1 MGAVWRSDKK
11 SQDGRS
17 KRAPSPASPRSS
29 AKSRRKTARRMA
41 LLVGASLLAGAGYL
55 GWQELESSR
64 WQSQWLSR
72 YAAELNFS
80 VRPGPSPRIR
90 FPEDGPFDRRLG
102 YVDLPHFIERLA
114 QRNFRIEQQ
123 ARFSRALFDYTRR
136 GFFAPYPENS
146 RAGLTINDCR
156 GLPLYANSYPRQ
168 YYERFEDIPPLLVMS
183 LLFIED
189 RGLLDASRPNANP
202 AVDWP
207 RFTKAA
213 ISQLEKHLGLGGQ
226 AAGGSTLATQVEKYR
241 HSPEGRT
248 GDPQEKIRQMIS
260 ASVRTYRQGPQ
271 TLATRQRIV
280 RDYLNSVPL
289 SAAPGHGEV
298 HGIADGL
305 RLWFGADFDAVNQLL
320 APPNGSPVAPLAR
333 GLALRQVLSL
343 LIAQRRPSYYLGAGR
358 EEMAALTDSHIR
370 LLANGGIIDTPLR
383 DAALAQRIPAH
394 NPSRD
399 SAIRPVEATKGISVA
414 RMRLA
419 GLLGL
424 PLYDLDRL
432 DLTAST
438 PLQGDLQRQISEYLV
453 RLADP
458 AFAESVGLFGDR
470 MLSPE
475 RTADVRYSFTLFERG
490 DEGFRVRVQTDNTN
504 QPFDIN
510 EGSKLELGSTAKLRV
525 VATYLEVIAELHQRY
540 SALSPSELAKIDAK
554 ANLSRWAIDYLT
566 RTEDRSLER
575 MLDAAL
581 DRHYS
586 ASPAERF
593 FTGAGMHRFGNF
605 RHEDDGRIPTVR
617 ESLRESINLP
627 FVRLMRDLV
636 SYSTYETINSAEL
649 LDDDKDPRRQ
659 DYLTRFADREGSV
672 FLQRFWKKYRNKT
685 AEQRID
691 IFLQGMR
698 PTPVRLAAV
707 HRYLMP
713 EAERPAF
720 DRFLR
725 QRLPD
730 AELRDEQLDALYTRY
745 RPGAYSLPDQAYIA
759 RTHPLDL
766 WLLGYLIAN
775 PQATLSQV
783 VADSRAERQ
792 EVYGW
797 LFRSRHKSARDSRIR
812 IMLEVE
818 AFTDIHRRWQRLGYP
833 FDSLVPSLATA
844 LGSSGD
850 RPAALAELMGIILND
865 GIRLPSVR
873 IDNLHFAEGTP
884 YETRMGF
891 VAGSGK
897 RVMPV
902 EVARALQDA
911 LANVVEGGTARRLQ
925 GAFVKEDGSALRLG
939 GKTGTGDNRIQ
950 SVGAGGRLIS
960 SQALNRTATFVFYL
974 GPRHFG
980 TLTAYVPGR
989 AADNFRFTSALPVQ
1003 TLKGMA
1009 PILQPYL
1016 LGQDSL
1022 CQPRHLPALG
1032 GSMLSAEN

>member
-1 MGAVWRSDKK
+1 MGAVWRSDKTP
-11 SQDGRS
+11 QDGRNT
-17 KRAPSPASPRSS
+17 RAPSPASSRTSG
-29 AKSRRKTARRMA
+29 KGRRKTARRLA
-41 LLVGASLLAGAGYL
+41 LLVGVSLLAGGGYL

-72 YAAELNFS
+72 YAADLDYT
-80 VRPGPSPRIR
+80 VKPGPSPRIQ

-102 YVDLPHFIERLA
+102 YVDLPNFIERLV
-114 QRNFRIEQQ
+114 QRNFRIEEQ
-123 ARFSRALFDYTRR
+123 ARFSRALLDYTSR
-136 GFFAPYPENS
+136 GFFPPYPEES
-146 RAGLTINDCR
+146 QAGLTINDCR
-156 GLPLYANSYPRQ
+156 GLPLYTNSYPRQ
-168 YYERFEDIPPLLVMS
+168 YYERFEDIPPLVVMS

-213 ISQLEKHLGLGGQ
+213 ISQLEKRLGLGGQ

-248 GDPQEKIRQMIS
+248 GDPQEKIRQMVS
-260 ASVRTYRQGPQ
+260 ASVRTYREGPQ

-305 RLWFGADFDAVNQLL
+305 RLWFGADFREVNRLLDPRSPEAVDQQ
-320 APPNGSPVAPLAR
+320 AR
-333 GLALRQVLSL
+333 GQALRQVLSL

-370 LLANGGIIDTPLR
+370 LLANGGIIDTALR
-383 DAALAQRIPAH
+383 DAALSQRVVAQ
-394 NPSRD
+394 NPNRD
-399 SAIRPVEATKGISVA
+399 AAIQPVEATKGITVA

-438 PLQGDLQRQISEYLV
+438 SLQGDLQSQISEYLV

-475 RTADVRYSFTLFERG
+475 KTGDVRYSFTLFERG
-490 DEGFRVRVQTDNTN
+490 EEGFRVRVQTDNTN

-525 VATYLEVIAELHQRY
+525 LTTYLEVIAELHQRY
-540 SALSPSELAKIDAK
+540 SELSASELRKIDAR
-554 ANLSRWAIDYLT
+554 ANLSRWAIDYLAT
-566 RTEDRSLER
+566 NSDRSLER

-581 DRHYS
+581 ERRYS

-605 RHEDDGRIPTVR
+605 RREDDGRIPTV
-617 ESLRESINLP
+617 RESINLP

-649 LDDDKDPRRQ
+649 LKDDKDPRRQ
-659 DYLTRFADREGSV
+659 EYLTRFADREGSV
-672 FLQRFWKKYRNKT
+672 FLQRFWKKYRNKST
-685 AEQRID
+685 NERIET
-691 IFLQGMR
+691 FLQGMR

-713 EAERPAF
+713 DAERAVF

-725 QRLPD
+725 QHLPD
-730 AELRDEQLDALYTRY
+730 ADLSDKKLDELYTRY
-745 RPGAYSLPDQAYIA
+745 GPGAYSLPDQAYIA

-766 WLLGYLIAN
+766 WLLGYVIAN
-775 PQATLSQV
+775 PQATLSDV
-783 VADSRAERQ
+783 VTNSRAERQ

-833 FDSLVPSLATA
+833 FDNLVPSLATA

-865 GIRLPSVR
+865 GVRLPSVR
-873 IDNLHFAEGTP
+873 IDNLHFAQGTP
-884 YETRMGF
+884 YETRLGF
-891 VAGSGK
+891 VAGNGQ

-902 EVARALQDA
+902 EVARALQNA

-925 GAFVKEDGSALRLG
+925 GTFVTDDGTPLRVG

-960 SQALNRTATFVFYL
+960 SLALNRTATFVFYL
-974 GPRHFG
+974 RPRHFG

-989 AADNFRFTSALPVQ
+989 AADSFRFTSALPVQ

-1016 LGQDSL
+1016 QGANSL
-1022 CQPRHLPALG
+1022 CQPEHLPALTSG
-1032 GSMLSAEN
+1032 MLSAEH

>member
-1 MGAVWRSDKK
+1 MGAVWRSDKTP
-11 SQDGRS
+11 QDGRNT
-17 KRAPSPASPRSS
+17 RAPSPASSRTSG
-29 AKSRRKTARRMA
+29 KGRRKTARRLA
-41 LLVGASLLAGAGYL
+41 LLVGVSLLAGGGYL

-72 YAAELNFS
+72 YAADLDYT
-80 VRPGPSPRIR
+80 VKPGPSPRIQ

-102 YVDLPHFIERLA
+102 YVDLPNFIERLV
-114 QRNFRIEQQ
+114 QRNFRIEEQ
-123 ARFSRALFDYTRR
+123 ARFSRALLHYTSR
-136 GFFAPYPENS
+136 GFFPPYPEES
-146 RAGLTINDCR
+146 QAGLTINDCR
-156 GLPLYANSYPRQ
+156 GLPLYTNSYPRQ
-168 YYERFEDIPPLLVMS
+168 YYERFEDIPPLVVMS

-213 ISQLEKHLGLGGQ
+213 ISQLEKRLGLGGQ

-248 GDPQEKIRQMIS
+248 GDPQEKIRQMVS
-260 ASVRTYRQGPQ
+260 ASVRTYREGPQ

-305 RLWFGADFDAVNQLL
+305 RLWFGADFREVNRLLDPRSPEAVDQQ
-320 APPNGSPVAPLAR
+320 AR

-370 LLANGGIIDTPLR
+370 LLANGGIIDTALR
-383 DAALAQRIPAH
+383 DAALSQRVVAQ
-394 NPSRD
+394 NPNRD
-399 SAIRPVEATKGISVA
+399 AAIQPVEATKGITVA

-438 PLQGDLQRQISEYLV
+438 SLQGDLQSQISEYLV

-475 RTADVRYSFTLFERG
+475 KTGDVRYSFTLFERG
-490 DEGFRVRVQTDNTN
+490 EEGFRVRVQTDNTN

-525 VATYLEVIAELHQRY
+525 LTTYLEVIAELHQRY
-540 SALSPSELAKIDAK
+540 SELSASELRKIDAR
-554 ANLSRWAIDYLT
+554 ANLSRWAIDYLAT
-566 RTEDRSLER
+566 NSDRSLER

-581 DRHYS
+581 ERRYS

-605 RHEDDGRIPTVR
+605 RREDDGRIPTV
-617 ESLRESINLP
+617 RESINLP

-649 LDDDKDPRRQ
+649 LRDDKDPRRQ
-659 DYLTRFADREGSV
+659 EYLTRFADREGSV
-672 FLQRFWKKYRNKT
+672 FLQRFWKKYRNKS
-685 AEQRID
+685 ADERIET
-691 IFLQGMR
+691 FLQGMR

-713 EAERPAF
+713 DAERAVF
-720 DRFLR
+720 DRFLK
-725 QRLPD
+725 QHLPD
-730 AELRDEQLDALYTRY
+730 AALSEKELDSLYTRY
-745 RPGAYSLPDQAYIA
+745 GPGAYSLPDQAYIA

-775 PQATLSQV
+775 PQATLSEV

-818 AFTDIHRRWQRLGYP
+818 AFTDIHRRWQRLGSP
-833 FDSLVPSLATA
+833 FDNLVPSLATA

-850 RPAALAELMGIILND
+850 RPAALMGIILND
-865 GIRLPSVR
+865 GVRLPSVR

-884 YETRMGF
+884 YETRLGF

-925 GAFVKEDGSALRLG
+925 GAFKQEDGSALRIG

-960 SQALNRTATFVFYL
+960 SLALNRTATFVFYL
-974 GPRHFG
+974 GPNHFG

-989 AADNFRFTSALPVQ
+989 AADSFRFTSALPVQ

-1016 LGQDSL
+1016 QGANSL
-1022 CQPRHLPALG
+1022 CQPEHLPALTSG
-1032 GSMLSAEN
+1032 MLSAEN

>member
-1 MGAVWRSDKK
+1 MGAVWRSDKTP
-11 SQDGRS
+11 QDGRNT
-17 KRAPSPASPRSS
+17 RALSPASSRTSG
-29 AKSRRKTARRMA
+29 KGRRKTARRLA
-41 LLVGASLLAGAGYL
+41 LLVGVSLLAGGGYL

-72 YAAELNFS
+72 YAADLDYT
-80 VRPGPSPRIR
+80 VKPGPSPRIQ

-102 YVDLPHFIERLA
+102 YVDLPNFIERLV
-114 QRNFRIEQQ
+114 QRNFRIEEQ
-123 ARFSRALFDYTRR
+123 ARFSRALLDYTSR
-136 GFFAPYPENS
+136 GFFPPYPEES
-146 RAGLTINDCR
+146 QAGLTINDCR
-156 GLPLYANSYPRQ
+156 GLPLYTNSYPRQ
-168 YYERFEDIPPLLVMS
+168 YYERFEDIPPLVVMS

-213 ISQLEKHLGLGGQ
+213 ISQLEKRLGLGGQ

-248 GDPQEKIRQMIS
+248 GDPQEKIRQMVS
-260 ASVRTYRQGPQ
+260 ASVRTYREGPQ

-305 RLWFGADFDAVNQLL
+305 RLWFGADFREVNRLLDPRSPEAVDQQ
-320 APPNGSPVAPLAR
+320 AR

-370 LLANGGIIDTPLR
+370 LLANGGIIDTALR
-383 DAALAQRIPAH
+383 DAALSQRVVAQ
-394 NPSRD
+394 NPNRD
-399 SAIRPVEATKGISVA
+399 AAIQPVEATKGITVA

-438 PLQGDLQRQISEYLV
+438 SLQGDLQSQISEYLV

-475 RTADVRYSFTLFERG
+475 KTGDVRYSFTLFERG
-490 DEGFRVRVQTDNTN
+490 EEGFRVRVQTDNTN

-525 VATYLEVIAELHQRY
+525 LTTYLEVIAELHQRY
-540 SALSPSELAKIDAK
+540 SELSASELRKIDAR
-554 ANLSRWAIDYLT
+554 ANLSRWAIDYLAT
-566 RTEDRSLER
+566 NSDRSLER

-581 DRHYS
+581 ERRYS

-605 RHEDDGRIPTVR
+605 RREDDRRIPTVR

-649 LDDDKDPRRQ
+649 LRDDKDPRRQ
-659 DYLTRFADREGSV
+659 EYLTRFADREGSV
-672 FLQRFWKKYRNKT
+672 FLQRFWKKYRNKS
-685 AEQRID
+685 ADERIET
-691 IFLQGMR
+691 FLQGMR

-713 EAERPAF
+713 DAERAVF
-720 DRFLR
+720 DRFLK
-725 QRLPD
+725 QHLPD
-730 AELRDEQLDALYTRY
+730 AALSEKELDSLYTRY
-745 RPGAYSLPDQAYIA
+745 GPGAYSLPDQAYIA

-775 PQATLSQV
+775 PQATLSEV

-833 FDSLVPSLATA
+833 FDNLVPSLATA

-850 RPAALAELMGIILND
+850 RPAALMGIILND
-865 GIRLPSVR
+865 GVRLPSVR

-884 YETRMGF
+884 YETRLGF

-925 GAFVKEDGSALRLG
+925 GAFKQEDGSALRIG

-960 SQALNRTATFVFYL
+960 SLALNRTATFVFYL
-974 GPRHFG
+974 GPNHFG

-989 AADNFRFTSALPVQ
+989 AADSFRFTSALPVQ

-1016 LGQDSL
+1016 QGANSL
-1022 CQPRHLPALG
+1022 CQPEHLPALTSG
-1032 GSMLSAEN
+1032 MLSAEN

>member
-1 MGAVWRSDKK
+1 MGAVWRSDKTP
-11 SQDGRS
+11 QDGRNT
-17 KRAPSPASPRSS
+17 RAPSPASSRTSG
-29 AKSRRKTARRMA
+29 KGRRKTARRLA
-41 LLVGASLLAGAGYL
+41 LLVGVSLLAGGGYL

-72 YAAELNFS
+72 YAADLDYT
-80 VRPGPSPRIR
+80 VKPGPSPRIQ

-102 YVDLPHFIERLA
+102 YVDLPNFIERLV
-114 QRNFRIEQQ
+114 QRNFRIEEQ
-123 ARFSRALFDYTRR
+123 ARFSRALLDYTSR
-136 GFFAPYPENS
+136 GFFPPYPEES
-146 RAGLTINDCR
+146 QAGLTINDCR
-156 GLPLYANSYPRQ
+156 GLPLYTNSYPRQ
-168 YYERFEDIPPLLVMS
+168 YYERFEDIPPLVVMS

-213 ISQLEKHLGLGGQ
+213 ISQLEKRLGLGGQ

-248 GDPQEKIRQMIS
+248 GDPQEKIRQMVS
-260 ASVRTYRQGPQ
+260 ASVRTYREGPQ

-305 RLWFGADFDAVNQLL
+305 RLWFGADFREVNRLLDPRSPEAVDQQ
-320 APPNGSPVAPLAR
+320 AR

-370 LLANGGIIDTPLR
+370 LLANGGIIDTALR
-383 DAALAQRIPAH
+383 DAALSQRVVAQ
-394 NPSRD
+394 NPNRD
-399 SAIRPVEATKGISVA
+399 AAIQPVEATKGITVA

-438 PLQGDLQRQISEYLV
+438 SLQGDLQSQISEYLV

-475 RTADVRYSFTLFERG
+475 KTGDVRYSFTLFERG
-490 DEGFRVRVQTDNTN
+490 EEGFRVRVQTDNTN

-525 VATYLEVIAELHQRY
+525 LTTYLEVIAELHQRY
-540 SALSPSELAKIDAK
+540 SELSASELRKIDAR
-554 ANLSRWAIDYLT
+554 ANLSRWAIDYLAT
-566 RTEDRSLER
+566 NSDRSLER

-581 DRHYS
+581 ERRYS

-605 RHEDDGRIPTVR
+605 RREDDGRIPTV
-617 ESLRESINLP
+617 RESINLP

-649 LDDDKDPRRQ
+649 LRDDKDPRRQ
-659 DYLTRFADREGSV
+659 EYLTRFADREGSV
-672 FLQRFWKKYRNKT
+672 FLQRFWKKYRNKS
-685 AEQRID
+685 ADERIET
-691 IFLQGMR
+691 FLQGMR

-713 EAERPAF
+713 DAERAVF
-720 DRFLR
+720 DRFLK
-725 QRLPD
+725 QHLPD
-730 AELRDEQLDALYTRY
+730 ADLSDKKLDELYTRY
-745 RPGAYSLPDQAYIA
+745 GPGAYSLPDQAYIA

-775 PQATLSQV
+775 PQATLSEV

-833 FDSLVPSLATA
+833 FDNLVPSLATA

-850 RPAALAELMGIILND
+850 RPAALMGIILND
-865 GIRLPSVR
+865 GVRLPSVR

-884 YETRMGF
+884 YETRLGF

-925 GAFVKEDGSALRLG
+925 GAFKQEDGSALRIG

-960 SQALNRTATFVFYL
+960 SLALNRTATFVFYL
-974 GPRHFG
+974 GPNHFG

-989 AADNFRFTSALPVQ
+989 AADSFRFTSALPVQ

-1016 LGQDSL
+1016 QGANSL
-1022 CQPRHLPALG
+1022 CQPEHLPALTSG
-1032 GSMLSAEN
+1032 MLSAEN

>member
-1 MGAVWRSDKK
+1 MGAVWRSDKTP
-11 SQDGRS
+11 QDGRNT
-17 KRAPSPASPRSS
+17 RAPSPASSRTSG
-29 AKSRRKTARRMA
+29 KGRRKTARRLA
-41 LLVGASLLAGAGYL
+41 LLVGVSLLAGGGYL

-72 YAAELNFS
+72 YAADLDYT
-80 VRPGPSPRIR
+80 VKPGPSPRIQ

-102 YVDLPHFIERLA
+102 YVDLPNFIERLV
-114 QRNFRIEQQ
+114 QRNFRIEEQ
-123 ARFSRALFDYTRR
+123 ARFSRALLDYTSR
-136 GFFAPYPENS
+136 GFFPPYPEES
-146 RAGLTINDCR
+146 QAGLTINDCR
-156 GLPLYANSYPRQ
+156 GLPLYTNSYPRQ
-168 YYERFEDIPPLLVMS
+168 YYERFEDIPPLVVMS

-213 ISQLEKHLGLGGQ
+213 ISQLEKRLGLGGQ

-248 GDPQEKIRQMIS
+248 GDPQEKIRQMVS
-260 ASVRTYRQGPQ
+260 ASVRTYREGPQ

-305 RLWFGADFDAVNQLL
+305 RLWFGADFREVNRLLDPRSPEAVDQQ
-320 APPNGSPVAPLAR
+320 AR

-370 LLANGGIIDTPLR
+370 LLANGGIIDTALR
-383 DAALAQRIPAH
+383 DAALSQRVVAQ
-394 NPSRD
+394 NPNRD
-399 SAIRPVEATKGISVA
+399 AAIQPVEATKGITVA

-438 PLQGDLQRQISEYLV
+438 SLQGDLQSQISEYLV

-475 RTADVRYSFTLFERG
+475 KTGDVRYSFTLFERG
-490 DEGFRVRVQTDNTN
+490 EEGFRVRVQTDNTN

-525 VATYLEVIAELHQRY
+525 LTTYLEVIAELHQRY
-540 SALSPSELAKIDAK
+540 SELSASELRKIDAR
-554 ANLSRWAIDYLT
+554 ANLSRWAIDYLAT
-566 RTEDRSLER
+566 NSDRSLER

-581 DRHYS
+581 ERRYS

-605 RHEDDGRIPTVR
+605 RREDDGRIPTV
-617 ESLRESINLP
+617 RESINLP

-649 LDDDKDPRRQ
+649 LRDDKDPRRQ
-659 DYLTRFADREGSV
+659 EYLTRFADREGSV
-672 FLQRFWKKYRNKT
+672 FLQRFWKKYRNKS
-685 AEQRID
+685 ADERIET
-691 IFLQGMR
+691 FLQGMR

-713 EAERPAF
+713 DAERAVF
-720 DRFLR
+720 DRFLK
-725 QRLPD
+725 QHLPD
-730 AELRDEQLDALYTRY
+730 ADLSDKKLDELYTRY
-745 RPGAYSLPDQAYIA
+745 GPGAYSLPDQAYIA

-766 WLLGYLIAN
+766 WLLGYVIAN
-775 PQATLSQV
+775 PQATLSDV
-783 VADSRAERQ
+783 VTNSRAERQ

-833 FDSLVPSLATA
+833 FDNLVPSLATA

-865 GIRLPSVR
+865 GVRLPSVR
-873 IDNLHFAEGTP
+873 IDNLHFAQGTP
-884 YETRMGF
+884 YETRLGF
-891 VAGSGK
+891 VAGNGQ

-902 EVARALQDA
+902 EVARALQNA

-925 GAFVKEDGSALRLG
+925 GTFVTDDGTPLRVG

-960 SQALNRTATFVFYL
+960 SLALNRTATFVFYL

-989 AADNFRFTSALPVQ
+989 AADSFRFTSALPVQ

-1016 LGQDSL
+1016 QGANSL
-1022 CQPRHLPALG
+1022 CQPEHLPALTSG
-1032 GSMLSAEN
+1032 MLSAEH